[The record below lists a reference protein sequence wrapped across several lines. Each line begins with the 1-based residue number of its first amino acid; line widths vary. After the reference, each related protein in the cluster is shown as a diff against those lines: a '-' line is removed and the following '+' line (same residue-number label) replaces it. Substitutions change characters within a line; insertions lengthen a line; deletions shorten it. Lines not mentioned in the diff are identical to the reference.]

1 MTCKDHPHCFVGH
14 GTIGLEILDKLQQVD
29 TIICP
34 YGSGGLITGIA
45 SAVNSKPDVKV
56 LACEVETA
64 APLSASLQAG
74 KMGVSYV
81 AFIISC
87 LNREIFFSENIN
99 STVVSSAFGGVI
111 PIFATIY

>member
-1 MTCKDHPHCFVGH
+1 MCGVEAIKGSSLTCKDHPHCFVGH
-14 GTIGLEILDKLQQVD
+14 GTIGLEILDKLPQVD

-74 KMGVSYV
+74 KMGVMWLS
-81 AFIISC
+81 
-87 LNREIFFSENIN
+87 
-99 STVVSSAFGGVI
+99 
-111 PIFATIY
+111 